1 VRGQRQ
7 TGEELFRQ
15 EIFRMELREAVE
27 KRHSVRE
34 FEDKPVSKEILT
46 ELIKEASKAP
56 SAKNEQPW
64 KFYVVCS
71 KKVRDSFAKIM
82 SEEFNKIKKY
92 TDEKLSSEVEKVALK
107 FYKNM
112 GDAPNLILV
121 FREKK
126 ENAPD
131 YQEFNDISGISCAI
145 ENLMLSAV
153 EKGLGTCWVGT
164 FKGRENE
171 IKKLLKISGNEELVA
186 GVLIGYPKKRY
197 KPLVREKKKF
207 EEICKIV

>member
-1 VRGQRQ
+1 ME
-7 TGEELFRQ
+7 GELCRR
-15 EIFRMELREAVE
+15 EIFRMELKEAINA
-27 KRHSVRE
+27 RHSIRE
-34 FEDKPVSKEILT
+34 FEDKPVSRDILIR
-46 ELIKEASKAP
+46 LIEEASKAP

-71 KKVRDSFAKIM
+71 KSVRDSLAKIM
-82 SEEFNKIKKY
+82 SQEYNKLNNTK
-92 TDEKLSSEVEKVALK
+92 DEKLSSEVEKVALK

-126 ENAPD
+126 ENAPV

-164 FKGRENE
+164 FKGREKD
-171 IKKLLKISGNEELVA
+171 IKKLLKISGNEEVIAGLLV
-186 GVLIGYPKKRY
+186 GYPKRGY

-207 EEICKIV
+207 EDICKFI